1 MSGERRTRLIL
12 VFATLVAL
20 AVIAGV
26 ALRFHRAH
34 LRGTTGIAFHGEMKF
49 SGPEARL
56 VSLFNFGSLKS
67 GAVISAREGT
77 PAYRGG
83 IRAGDEIRTINGI
96 AIRET
101 EKLRFLDRQLSEG
114 DQVVYVA
121 SRNDNLITARAKLES
136 PFRHSVTV
144 FQVALYVFCAAAFI
158 LISLLVLWRRPGSRR
173 ALVFFFLCVAGGGFF
188 VLMALSQ
195 IELRLDRGI
204 LHAQA
209 SSGRSAMIGFA
220 FGLVALAVETL
231 LLHLTLLFPNER
243 PIVRST
249 PTIFRWVHL
258 SPFFPIFLSIFF
270 FTALGAAN
278 SVLYRILAPLS
289 AILVLAALVIDRRAN
304 SEQSWFRFFSLR
316 PLRTFLILL
325 LGSMAMAAILQL
337 FPRNARIG
345 FVIAFVV
352 FITIATVAAIFA
364 WTGLAILN
372 LIRSYLESGIEER
385 DQIRW
390 PLWGTITAVTI
401 STVTSVSAYLVFRF
415 EPQLLSYNSSQIA
428 VTALTS
434 LSYVL
439 IPMTFAFAILKYRL
453 LDIDLVIRRTL
464 SYSVLSGI
472 TLVIYIGLVFL
483 LGNLVVTWFGAKNQ
497 TAIIVAT
504 LAAGLLFIPL
514 RNRIQQ
520 SIDRRFARHK
530 YSYPEALRELLTVA
544 QQEGSLETFAQK
556 TVTIVQK
563 ALQSRSVVL
572 MVKANAQS
580 SLAPIASVGLPVNA
594 PSLVL
599 DDDSVSTDGDFVRFQ
614 PQGALAGAGLHSAF
628 SIVSGGCLVGVLATG
643 APIGGGELESEDVDF
658 LRGASTHITLAL
670 GRLTD
675 SLDESEFQQALEI
688 QQSLL
693 PKNLPTLQGIDLAAL
708 WQPARTVGGD
718 YYDVL
723 VFDERHFAICIA
735 DVAGKGMP
743 AAMLMSNLQ
752 AAVNAIADA
761 GLSPR
766 SVCEKVRKVVK
777 PNLSGGKFVTFFYA
791 LFDLDAKTI
800 RYTNAGHNA
809 PILVRADGS
818 AIELDGGGPALA
830 RLMTSTPY
838 TDASVEFGS
847 GDRLVLFT
855 DGVTEARS
863 PSGEDFGEA
872 SLLAIVRDG
881 TGDARTM
888 RTEIL
893 TAIQQFSAG
902 RLQDDVTL
910 VVVRAT

>member
-1 MSGERRTRLIL
+1 MSGESRTRLIL
-12 VFATLVAL
+12 VFATVVAL
-20 AVIAGV
+20 AITTGLAM
-26 ALRFHRAH
+26 RFQQAH
-34 LRGTTGIAFHGEMKF
+34 VRGTTGIAFHGEMKVE
-49 SGPEARL
+49 GPEARL
-56 VSLFNFGSLKS
+56 ASVFSFGSMKS
-67 GAVISAREGT
+67 GAVLTSHEGT
-77 PAYRGG
+77 PAYRSG
-83 IRAGDEIRTINGI
+83 IRTGDEIQTINGI
-96 AIRET
+96 ALKET
-101 EKLRFLDRQLSEG
+101 AKLRALDQRLIEG
-114 DQVVYVA
+114 DEVVYVA
-121 SRNDNLITARAKLES
+121 LRGGRPFTARATLQS
-136 PFRHSVTV
+136 PFRHRVTV
-144 FQVALYVFCAAAFI
+144 FQVAVYVFCGLAYI
-158 LISLLVLWRRPGSRR
+158 LISLLVVWRRPGSRR
-173 ALVFFFLCVAGGGFF
+173 ALVFFLLCVAGGCFF
-188 VLMALSQ
+188 VLMAFSQ
-195 IELRLDRGI
+195 IELKLDRGI
-204 LHAQA
+204 LHAEA
-209 SSGRSAMIGFA
+209 NSLRSAMIGLG
-220 FGLVALAVETL
+220 FGLVAMAVETL

-258 SPFFPIFLSIFF
+258 SPFFPIFLSVFF
-270 FTALGAAN
+270 FTAMGAAG
-278 SVLYRILAPLS
+278 SLWYRILAPAS
-289 AILVLAALVIDRRAN
+289 ALAALTAFTIDRKAHRD
-304 SEQSWFRFFSLR
+304 QSWIRFVALR
-316 PLRTFLILL
+316 PLRTFLMVLL
-325 LGSMAMAAILQL
+325 MSMALAAAVQL

-345 FVIAFVV
+345 FVIAFVI
-352 FITIATVAAIFA
+352 FITLATVAAIFA

-372 LIRSYLESGIEER
+372 LVRSYRESGIEER

-401 STVTSVSAYLVFRF
+401 STLTSVVAYIAYRF
-415 EPQLLSYNSSQIA
+415 EPELLSYSSVQIL

-434 LSYVL
+434 LSYLL
-439 IPMTFAFAILKYRL
+439 IPLTFAFAILKYRL

-464 SYSVLSGI
+464 TYSVLSGV
-472 TLVIYIGLVFL
+472 TLVIYIALVFV

-504 LAAGLLFIPL
+504 LAAGVLFIPL

-530 YSYPEALRELLTVA
+530 YSYPEALKELLTVA
-544 QQEGSLETFAQK
+544 QQEESLESFAQC
-556 TVTIVQK
+556 TVKIVQR

-572 MVKANAQS
+572 MMKGNEQS
-580 SLAPIASVGLPVNA
+580 SLAPVASIGLPLTA
-594 PSLVL
+594 PALVL
-599 DDDSVSTDGDFVRFQ
+599 EDAQLSKVGEFTHFPPEGSLS
-614 PQGALAGAGLHSAF
+614 AAGLQSAF
-628 SIVSGGCLVGVLATG
+628 SIVSGGYLVGVLATG
-643 APIGGGELESEDVDF
+643 APIGGGELEPEDVDF
-658 LRGASTHITLAL
+658 LRDASTHITLAV

-675 SLDESEFQQALEI
+675 SLDEAEFQQALEI

-693 PKNLPTLQGIDLAAL
+693 PKELPTFEGIDLAAL
-708 WQPARTVGGD
+708 WQPARTVAGD

-723 VFDERHFAICIA
+723 VFDDRHFALCIA

-761 GLSPR
+761 DLAPR
-766 SVCEKVRKVVK
+766 SVCEKVRRVVK

-818 AIELDGGGPALA
+818 SLELEGGGPALA

-838 TDASVEFGS
+838 TDASVEFHS

-855 DGVTEARS
+855 DGVTEARA
-863 PSGEDFGEA
+863 PSGEDFGE
-872 SLLAIVRDG
+872 SRLLTIVRDG
-881 TGDARTM
+881 TGDARAL